1 VLTSPSKRLLVAA
14 VAIAATLALAS
25 CSGSQPQSQS
35 GTGDA
40 GSSTLE
46 TTFSFNMQSPDPD
59 IFFENEG
66 LSIIM
71 AAYEGL
77 LRHTPNAETPV
88 IEPWL
93 ATSYE
98 QSPDGLTYT
107 FKLREGVKFHDGSPV
122 DAEAVKFSF
131 ERRMKINAGP
141 AEATFGVD
149 RVEAPDPTTVVVH
162 MKQPVSA
169 FIPFMASGYGLK
181 IVSPKT
187 VEEHEVDGDLGQKW
201 LETHDAGSGPYTI
214 ESFKHDGYVL
224 KRFDGYWN
232 TPAGFE
238 TVNIRII
245 PDFGSQVLQLESGQL
260 DVMIHGAPT
269 LSLERLQDKG
279 FKVWTE
285 ATFNRTTMWLNPETP
300 AFANPQLR
308 LAVAAAIDR
317 KRIVDQVWGE
327 YAVVAEQ
334 MYPAKAMPDE
344 YAHYTVTFDPSK
356 LKPLVDA
363 LPPGDRKVDLAY
375 TSDDPDNQPMA
386 QIIQSSLAAAG
397 LEVTAR
403 AVPQPEIFSYSTKP
417 DARPDAVVLGGASSD
432 AASPDPWARLF
443 YTKTAPL
450 NFFQADTG
458 NDADKVLDQA
468 TRTVDPD
475 EGHKLYD
482 QAAKLY
488 QDSGLFIPIADRPEV
503 IVTRP
508 GLTGVEHEFVSPFA
522 IRLAS
527 LRNE

>member
-1 VLTSPSKRLLVAA
+1 MSISASRRILVVAITVA
-14 VAIAATLALAS
+14 VAFGLAS
-25 CSGSQPQSQS
+25 C
-35 GTGDA
+35 TGNKPPAADT
-40 GSSTLE
+40 STLE
-46 TTFSFNMQSPDPD
+46 TAFSFNMQSPDPD

-66 LSIIM
+66 LTVIM

-77 LRHTPNAETPV
+77 LRHPPNAPTPV

-98 QSPDGLTYT
+98 QASDGLTYT
-107 FKLREGVKFHDGSPV
+107 FKLRPDAKFHDGSPV
-122 DAEAVKFSF
+122 DAAAVKFSF

-149 RVEAPDPTTVVVH
+149 TVDAPDPTTVVVH
-162 MKQPVSA
+162 MKHPVSA

-181 IVSPKT
+181 IISPKT
-187 VEEHEVDGDLGQKW
+187 VKEHEVDGDLGQKW

-232 TPAGFE
+232 DKAGFE

-245 PDFGSQVLQLESGQL
+245 PDFGSQTLQLENGQL
-260 DVMIHGAPT
+260 DVMIHGTPT
-269 LSLERLQDKG
+269 LSLERLQQKG

-285 ATFNRTTMWLNPETP
+285 ATFNRTTMWLNPKTP
-300 AFANPQLR
+300 AFATPELR

-317 KRIVDQVWGE
+317 QRIIDQVWGK
-327 YAVVAEQ
+327 YATLALQ

-344 YAHYTVTFDPSK
+344 FAHYTVAHDPSE
-356 LKPLVDA
+356 LKPLVDK
-363 LPPGDRKVDLAY
+363 LPANQRKVDLAF
-375 TSDDPDNQPMA
+375 TNDDPDNQPMA
-386 QIIQSSLAAAG
+386 QIIQASLATAG
-397 LEVTAR
+397 LEVTSR
-403 AVPQPEIFSYSTKP
+403 PVPQPEIFSYSTKP
-417 DARPDAVVLGGASSD
+417 SIRPDAVVLGGASSD

-443 YTKTAPL
+443 YTEKAPL
-450 NFFQADTG
+450 NFFQAATG

-468 TRTVDPD
+468 TKTVNQD
-475 EGHKLYD
+475 EQYKLYD

-488 QDSGLFIPIADRPEV
+488 EASGLFIPIADRPEV

-522 IRLAS
+522 IRVAS